1 LLTIV
6 RVEERSLMVYRNRSW
21 WRSPAAALGL
31 LGLLAACAPTGSDL
45 PPLPPLVTTGAYHLG
60 PGDRV
65 RVLVYGD
72 KELSDV
78 FAIGDDGVISLPL
91 AGTVAA
97 SGRTPSQLA
106 DEIAASLK
114 QRGMIEDPS
123 VAVEVTAYRPIFIL
137 GEVIHPGQYPYEPDM
152 TVIAAVSLAGGYT
165 YRAIQGYEGVVRT
178 QGARTNDGLVRPQDR
193 LQPGDAITIFDRV
206 Y

>member
-1 LLTIV
+1 MIEL
-6 RVEERSLMVYRNRSW
+6 RNSW
-21 WRSPAAALGL
+21 PALAVLGL
-31 LGLLAACAPTGSDL
+31 LGLLAGCTPTGSDL
-45 PPLPPLVTTGAYHLG
+45 PPLPPLGATGAYHLG

-65 RVLVYGD
+65 RILVYGD

-78 FAIGDDGVISLPL
+78 FAIGDDGLISLPL
-91 AGTVAA
+91 AGNVAA

-123 VAVEVTAYRPIFIL
+123 VAVEVTSYRPIFIL

-152 TVIAAVSLAGGYT
+152 TVIAAVSLAGGYS

-178 QGARTNDGLVRPQDR
+178 QGKKTSDGLVKPQDR
-193 LQPGDAITIFDRV
+193 LVPGDVITIFDRV

>member
-1 LLTIV
+1 MV
-6 RVEERSLMVYRNRSW
+6 PDVEDRSLIELRNSW
-21 WRSPAAALGL
+21 AAMAVLGL
-31 LGLLAACAPTGSDL
+31 LGLLAGCAPTGSDL
-45 PPLPPLVTTGAYHLG
+45 PPLPPLGATGAYHLG

-65 RVLVYGD
+65 RILVYGD

-78 FAIGDDGVISLPL
+78 FAIGDDGLISLPL
-91 AGTVAA
+91 AGNVAA

-123 VAVEVTAYRPIFIL
+123 VAVEVTSYRPIFIL

-152 TVIAAVSLAGGYT
+152 TVIAAVSLAGGYS

-178 QGARTNDGLVRPQDR
+178 QGKKTSDGLVKPQDR
-193 LQPGDAITIFDRV
+193 LVPGDVITIFDRV

>member
-1 LLTIV
+1 M
-6 RVEERSLMVYRNRSW
+6 SGRNNKR
-21 WRSPAAALGL
+21 RRLPAVVLGL
-31 LGLLAACAPTGSDL
+31 AGLIVGCAPTGSDL
-45 PPLPPLVTTGAYHLG
+45 PPLPPLVKTGTYHLG

-78 FAIGDDGVISLPL
+78 FSIGDDGLISLPL
-91 AGTVAA
+91 AGNVAA

-106 DEIAASLK
+106 DAIASNLK

-123 VAVEVTAYRPIFIL
+123 VAVEVASYRPIFIL

-165 YRAIQGYEGVVRT
+165 YRAIQSYEGVVRT
-178 QGARTNDGLVRPQDR
+178 QGSKTSDGLVRPQDR
-193 LQPGDAITIFDRV
+193 LEPGDTITIFDRV

>member
-1 LLTIV
+1 MV
-6 RVEERSLMVYRNRSW
+6 PDVEDRSLIELRNSW
-21 WRSPAAALGL
+21 PAMAVLGL
-31 LGLLAACAPTGSDL
+31 LGLLAGCTPTGSDL
-45 PPLPPLVTTGAYHLG
+45 PPLPPLGATGAYHLG

-65 RVLVYGD
+65 RILVYGD

-78 FAIGDDGVISLPL
+78 FAIGDDGLISLPL
-91 AGTVAA
+91 AGNVAA

-123 VAVEVTAYRPIFIL
+123 VAVEVTSYRPIFIL

-152 TVIAAVSLAGGYT
+152 TVIAAVSLAGGYS

-178 QGARTNDGLVRPQDR
+178 QGKKTSDGLVKPQDR
-193 LQPGDAITIFDRV
+193 LVPGDVITIFDRV

>member
-1 LLTIV
+1 LIFG
-6 RVEERSLMVYRNRSW
+6 RNG
-21 WRSPAAALGL
+21 WRWLAAHGMLGL
-31 LGLLAACAPTGSDL
+31 LWMLTGCAPTGSDL
-45 PPLPPLVTTGAYHLG
+45 PPLPPLVSTGAYHLG

-78 FAIGDDGVISLPL
+78 FSIGDDGLISLPL
-91 AGTVAA
+91 AGSVAA

-106 DEIAASLK
+106 DAIAASLK

-123 VAVEVTAYRPIFIL
+123 VAVEVASYRPIFIL

-165 YRAIQGYEGVVRT
+165 YRAIQSYEGVVRT
-178 QGARTNDGLVRPQDR
+178 QGSQTTDGLVRPQDR
-193 LQPGDAITIFDRV
+193 LEPGDAITIFDRV

>member
-1 LLTIV
+1 MVCRNIIRWLL
-6 RVEERSLMVYRNRSW
+6 L
-21 WRSPAAALGL
+21 PAVLGL
-31 LGLLAACAPTGSDL
+31 LVRCAPTGSDL
-45 PPLPPLVTTGAYHLG
+45 RPLPPLVSTDAYHLG

-78 FAIGDDGVISLPL
+78 FSIGDDGIISLPL
-91 AGTVAA
+91 AGNVAA

-106 DEIAASLK
+106 DAIAANLK

-123 VAVEVTAYRPIFIL
+123 VAVEVASYRPIFIL
-137 GEVIHPGQYPYEPDM
+137 GEVIHPGQYAYEPDM

-165 YRAIQGYEGVVRT
+165 YRAIQSYEGVVRI
-178 QGARTNDGLVRPQDR
+178 QGSKTSDGLVKPEDR
-193 LQPGDAITIFDRV
+193 LEPGDAITIFDRV

>member
-1 LLTIV
+1 MICGNILRWLW
-6 RVEERSLMVYRNRSW
+6 L
-21 WRSPAAALGL
+21 PAV
-31 LGLLAACAPTGSDL
+31 LGLLAGCAPTGSDL
-45 PPLPPLVTTGAYHLG
+45 PPLPPLVSTGAYHLG

-78 FAIGDDGVISLPL
+78 FSIGDDGIISLPL
-91 AGTVAA
+91 AGNVTA

-106 DEIAASLK
+106 DAIAANLK

-123 VAVEVTAYRPIFIL
+123 VAVEVASYRPIFIL

-165 YRAIQGYEGVVRT
+165 YRAIHSYEGVVRT
-178 QGARTNDGLVRPQDR
+178 QGSKTSAGLVKPEDR
-193 LQPGDAITIFDRV
+193 LEPGDAITIFDRV

>member
-1 LLTIV
+1 MPTLFGL
-6 RVEERSLMVYRNRSW
+6 S
-21 WRSPAAALGL
+21 L

-45 PPLPPLVTTGAYHLG
+45 PPLPPLGVAGAYHLG

-78 FAIGDDGVISLPL
+78 FSIGDDGLISLPL
-91 AGTVAA
+91 AGDVSA
-97 SGRTPSQLA
+97 SGHTPSQLA
-106 DEIAASLK
+106 DAIGASLK
-114 QRGMIEDPS
+114 RRGMIEDPS
-123 VAVEVTAYRPIFIL
+123 VAVEVVSYRPIFIL

-152 TVIAAVSLAGGYT
+152 TVIAAVSLGGGYT
-165 YRAIQGYEGVVRT
+165 YRAIQSYEGVVRT
-178 QGARTNDGLVRPQDR
+178 QGAKTSDGLVHPPDR
-193 LQPGDAITIFDRV
+193 LQPGDVITIFDRV

>member
-1 LLTIV
+1 MV
-6 RVEERSLMVYRNRSW
+6 PDVEDRSLIELRNSW
-21 WRSPAAALGL
+21 AAMAGLGL
-31 LGLLAACAPTGSDL
+31 LGLLAGCTPTGSDL
-45 PPLPPLVTTGAYHLG
+45 PPLPPLGATGAYHLG

-65 RVLVYGD
+65 RILVYGD

-78 FAIGDDGVISLPL
+78 FAIGDDGLISLPL
-91 AGTVAA
+91 AGNVAA

-123 VAVEVTAYRPIFIL
+123 VAVEVTSYRPIFIL

-152 TVIAAVSLAGGYT
+152 TVIAAVSLAGGYS

-178 QGARTNDGLVRPQDR
+178 QGKKTSDGLVKPQDR
-193 LQPGDAITIFDRV
+193 LVPGDVITIFDRV

>member
-1 LLTIV
+1 MLSV
-6 RVEERSLMVYRNRSW
+6 
-21 WRSPAAALGL
+21 
-31 LGLLAACAPTGSDL
+31 LGLLAGCSPTGSDL
-45 PPLPPLVTTGAYHLG
+45 PPLPPLVMTGAYHLG

-78 FAIGDDGVISLPL
+78 FAIGDDGLISLPL
-91 AGTVAA
+91 AGDVTA
-97 SGRTPSQLA
+97 SGRTPTQLA
-106 DEIAASLK
+106 DAIAANLK

-123 VAVEVTAYRPIFIL
+123 VAVEVASYRPIFIL

-165 YRAIQGYEGVVRT
+165 YRAIQSYEGVVRT
-178 QGARTNDGLVRPQDR
+178 QGAKTTDGLVRPQDR
-193 LQPGDAITIFDRV
+193 LEPGDAITIFDRV

>member
-1 LLTIV
+1 
-6 RVEERSLMVYRNRSW
+6 M
-21 WRSPAAALGL
+21 LGL
-31 LGLLAACAPTGSDL
+31 LGLLVACAPTGSDL
-45 PPLPPLVTTGAYHLG
+45 PPLPPLVATDAYHLG

-78 FAIGDDGVISLPL
+78 FAIGDDGLISLPL
-91 AGTVAA
+91 AGSLRA

-106 DEIAASLK
+106 DAIAASLK

-123 VAVEVTAYRPIFIL
+123 VAVEVASYRPIFIL

-165 YRAIQGYEGVVRT
+165 YRAIQSYEGVVRT
-178 QGARTNDGLVRPQDR
+178 QGSKTTDGLVRPQDR
-193 LQPGDAITIFDRV
+193 LEPGDAITIFDRV

>member
-1 LLTIV
+1 LG
-6 RVEERSLMVYRNRSW
+6 W
-21 WRSPAAALGL
+21 WRQVAL
-31 LGLLAACAPTGSDL
+31 LGLLALLVGCDPTGSDL
-45 PPLPPLVTTGAYHLG
+45 PPLPPLVDTGAYSLG

-78 FAIGDDGVISLPL
+78 FSIGEDGRIALPL
-91 AGTVAA
+91 AGSIVA
-97 SGRTPSQLA
+97 SGRTTSQLA
-106 DEIAASLK
+106 DAIASNLK

-123 VAVEVTAYRPIFIL
+123 VAVEVASYRPIFIL

-165 YRAIQGYEGVVRT
+165 YRAIQSYEGVVRT
-178 QGARTNDGLVRPQDR
+178 EGAKTSDGLVRPQDR
-193 LQPGDAITIFDRV
+193 LQPGDVITIFDRV